1 MDEKIKEILTEKLNH
16 SLNQNEDIEKLISCF
31 ENVDYNSFYTG
42 ILIGRLYLS
51 LIHI

>member
-16 SLNQNEDIEKLISCF
+16 SLNQNEDIEKLIACF
-31 ENVDYNSFYTG
+31 ENVDNNSF
-42 ILIGRLYLS
+42 LS